1 MKRSS
6 FLFRNFFLWFFS
18 WLFLFVLAIHNESEV
33 FKTLLIGVLLTCI
46 AAMAAFDNMDMNE
59 KKKKAREDIDNYM
72 ELIEIIS
79 TRYFSIKK
87 ICEMCNRETNID
99 HRYTRGL
106 RIPELHVPTMYSDIK
121 FSKYGFI
128 VKGMSKFSFDDDED
142 IKYALDLMNYINIES
157 SYRNLI
163 SSIALRNQ
171 QHRDIIDRL
180 NDKGEYQGADF
191 FMYSAREYSSVMS
204 FYEFSSYLK
213 QTERIIIDMNYLIE
227 DYKRITMGLKFC
239 IDKLFDNEVAKEYG
253 GIFEVPLYE
262 DLIEFKYVNLS
273 EQELLK
279 LDYPDFP
286 HNVA

>member
-1 MKRSS
+1 M
-6 FLFRNFFLWFFS
+6 
-18 WLFLFVLAIHNESEV
+18 

-106 RIPELHVPTMYSDIK
+106 RIPELHVPTMYGDIK

-142 IKYALDLMNYINIES
+142 IK
-157 SYRNLI
+157 
-163 SSIALRNQ
+163 
-171 QHRDIIDRL
+171 
-180 NDKGEYQGADF
+180 
-191 FMYSAREYSSVMS
+191 
-204 FYEFSSYLK
+204 
-213 QTERIIIDMNYLIE
+213 
-227 DYKRITMGLKFC
+227 
-239 IDKLFDNEVAKEYG
+239 
-253 GIFEVPLYE
+253 
-262 DLIEFKYVNLS
+262 
-273 EQELLK
+273 
-279 LDYPDFP
+279 
-286 HNVA
+286 